1 MIYLKVSCSGEQLT
15 FCIIILKCEVKKMI
29 VGVGIDAV
37 EVERVA
43 KIVAKGDNFAKR
55 ALTPKEFAQY
65 QKMQGKRKVE
75 YLGGRF
81 SIKEA
86 FSKAMGTGL
95 GKSLGLQDV
104 ETLWDDLGHPVTT
117 STKFDGNIFPSIT
130 HDNHEIITLIVL
142 EK

>member
-1 MIYLKVSCSGEQLT
+1 MI
-15 FCIIILKCEVKKMI
+15 F
-29 VGVGIDAV
+29 GVGIDAV

-43 KIVAKGDNFAKR
+43 KIVAKGDNFAKKV
-55 ALTPKEFAQY
+55 LTAKEFTQY
-65 QKMQGKRKVE
+65 QQLQGKRQVE

-95 GKSLGLQDV
+95 GKEVGLQDV
-104 ETLWDDLGHPVTT
+104 ETLWDNVGHPVTT
-117 STKFDGNIFPSIT
+117 STKFNGKIFPSIT
-130 HDNHEIITLIVL
+130 HDNHEIITLVVL

>member
-1 MIYLKVSCSGEQLT
+1 MIA
-15 FCIIILKCEVKKMI
+15 
-29 VGVGIDAV
+29 GVGIDAV

-43 KIVAKGDNFAKR
+43 KLVAKGDNFARKV
-55 ALTPKEFAQY
+55 LTPNEFAQY

-81 SIKEA
+81 SLKES

-95 GKSLGLQDV
+95 GKEIGLQDI

-117 STKFDGNIFPSIT
+117 SSKFAGKIFPSIS
-130 HDNHEIITLIVL
+130 HDNHEIVTLIVL